1 MAVVHIYNIL
11 GMHTSKPDSCMVLAL
26 FIQAVWFSACADLAV
41 DAKRD
46 LVDIGAF
53 VYDPIRIHD
62 LRHVGKLQADQKL
75 EDVKARPLDPVCQ
88 ASQCIAP
95 LHDHVAESCVRL
107 SWPEKHW
114 DHSPNTGMIPAHSG
128 NDRE

>member
-75 EDVKARPLDPVCQ
+75 EDVKARPLQHRLECPHSKGS
-88 ASQCIAP
+88 SQCHTVC
-95 LHDHVAESCVRL
+95 LRENTSLRL
-107 SWPEKHW
+107 FWP
-114 DHSPNTGMIPAHSG
+114 G
-128 NDRE
+128 